1 MMAKKGPRRTVGVRV
16 IPLLVALPLAGMAVG
31 GGLHPTSVAAATA
44 GVQNM
49 APYSQIAKSDKDKK
63 DKGDDRRGH
72 GDGGGNGNGNGG
84 GNGGGD
90 GSDRDPGGLIGL
102 VHELGRVVTHVVG
115 R

>member
-1 MMAKKGPRRTVGVRV
+1 MAAATTGETEMMAKRGPRRAVGVRV

-44 GVQNM
+44 GMQSV

-72 GDGGGNGNGNGG
+72 GD
-84 GNGGGD
+84 GGGD